1 MHFIL
6 LIKTKK
12 KEALCWYKS
21 SSTETHWQKRHDSY
35 PRGIIIGISTAY
47 ILTRL
52 IRQITDVTN
61 NTNDEET
68 KWNLAVIN
76 FIIYAC
82 AFPTATSQL
91 VFSEIFWWNRPA
103 VIILHKPESASMRG
117 PCHADYLV
125 ALLYTVILYSD
136 YTLIKDPIQHGNCNL
151 E

>member
-1 MHFIL
+1 MWKIL
-6 LIKTKK
+6 SCRGSDAFYFAYKNQKK
-12 KEALCWYKS
+12 KRLCVGIKAAR
-21 SSTETHWQKRHDSY
+21 QKRHDSY

-91 VFSEIFWWNRPA
+91 VFSEIFW
-103 VIILHKPESASMRG
+103 
-117 PCHADYLV
+117 
-125 ALLYTVILYSD
+125 
-136 YTLIKDPIQHGNCNL
+136 
-151 E
+151 